1 MTLPL
6 SPVTRQETAPAAAP
20 GRQPLFSTV
29 LVANRG
35 EIACRVIRTLR
46 ALGIRSVAVYSDA
59 DAGARHVREADTAVR
74 IGPAAATDSYLKI
87 EAIVEACRKTGA
99 DAVHPGYGFLSENVD
114 FARALDQAG
123 ITFIGPGVEAL
134 NMMGDK
140 IRSKNHVSGYGV
152 PVVPGVAQPGMT
164 DRQLVQASAAVGF
177 PLLIK
182 PSAGGGG
189 KGMHVVERPEDLE
202 ATLATARRVAA
213 GAFGDDTL
221 FLERLVSTPR
231 HIEVQVLADNHGNV
245 IHLGERECS
254 LQRRHQ
260 KVIEEAPSPL
270 LESLAEGG
278 AIRARIG
285 EAACNAARSVNYSG
299 AGTVE
304 FLVSDDSP
312 EDFYFMEMN
321 TRLQVEHPVTEM
333 VTGIDLVEWQVRIA
347 AGEELTVRQADVEL
361 NGHAVEARVYAEVP
375 EKNFLPST
383 GTVLL
388 LDELPGRPG
397 VPGTPPPT
405 RASAGQGTVRVD
417 SSLVEGLE
425 LSSSYDPMMSKVIAW
440 GEDRAAALATLDG
453 TLAAYTALGL
463 DTNVEYLRL
472 LINDPDVR
480 AGRLDTGLIERRLP
494 DLAFRRVAEAELVAA
509 ALFTLL
515 AEEQNNTPLPPGPWH
530 ARNGWRLGA
539 AAPRRISLGT
549 PDGGVAS
556 VRISGTASDG
566 TAGDGK
572 AGQEVVPGGTAY
584 HGAFLVAVDKG
595 PSRPARLEFL
605 SRREAVLT
613 LDGRAT
619 TYAIAPVFRGP
630 AAPTRDS
637 PAVGVP
643 AELFLGNEG
652 WSCRLEVLTREG
664 RLERVL
670 AAIHREEG
678 AADPAVRSP
687 MPGTV
692 VSVPVKDGDA
702 VMAGQVLVSV
712 EAMKMEHQLP
722 APLDGTVHLNA
733 RPGDLVK
740 VGQVLATIHPHPTDV
755 SGDSPPRAAHSG
767 GGPDGNADT
776 AGIDSPHG
784 KGA

>member
-1 MTLPL
+1 MTMPL
-6 SPVTRQETAPAAAP
+6 SPATRQETAVTAP
-20 GRQPLFSTV
+20 PNQDALFGTV

-74 IGPAAATDSYLKI
+74 IGPAAATESYLKI
-87 EAIVEACRKTGA
+87 EAIIEACRKTGA
-99 DAVHPGYGFLSENVD
+99 EAVHPGYGFLSENAD

-140 IRSKNHVSGYGV
+140 ICSKNHVAGYGV

-164 DRQLVQASAAVGF
+164 DGQLVQAAEAVGF

-189 KGMHVVERPEDLE
+189 KGMHVVERPEDLK
-202 ATLATARRVAA
+202 AALSTARRVAA
-213 GAFGDDTL
+213 SAFNDDTL
-221 FLERLVSTPR
+221 FLERLVPTPR

-270 LESLAEGG
+270 LEGLPEGS

-312 EDFYFMEMN
+312 EEFYFMEMN

-347 AGEELTVRQADVEL
+347 AGEELTVRQSDVEL

-383 GTVLL
+383 GTLLL
-388 LDELPGRPG
+388 LDELPGGPRRPSAPSRTQVTAGNG
-397 VPGTPPPT
+397 V
-405 RASAGQGTVRVD
+405 VRVD

-425 LSSSYDPMMSKVIAW
+425 LSASYDPMMSKLIAW
-440 GEDRAAALATLDG
+440 GGNRAAALATLDAA
-453 TLAAYTALGL
+453 LAGYTALGL

-472 LINDPDVR
+472 LINDPDVG
-480 AGRLDTGLIERRLP
+480 AGRLDTGLIERKLP
-494 DLAFRRVAEAELVAA
+494 DLSFRRVADSELVAA
-509 ALFTLL
+509 ALLAVA

-539 AAPRRISLGT
+539 PAPRRVSLGT
-549 PDGGVAS
+549 PDGGVAT
-556 VRISGTASDG
+556 VRISGA
-566 TAGDGK
+566 A
-572 AGQEVVPGGTAY
+572 AGGTV
-584 HGAFLVAVDKG
+584 LVAVDSG
-595 PSRPARLEFL
+595 PARPARLEFL
-605 SRREAVLT
+605 SPRAAVLT

-619 TYAIAPVFRGP
+619 TYAVAQVFRGP
-630 AAPTRDS
+630 AAPAYDS
-637 PAVGVP
+637 PVSGVP
-643 AELFLGNEG
+643 AELFLGNGG
-652 WSCRLEVLTREG
+652 WSCRLEVLTRES

-692 VSVPVKDGDA
+692 VSVPVSDGEA
-702 VMAGQVLVSV
+702 VVAGQVLVSV
-712 EAMKMEHQLP
+712 EAMKMEHQLL
-722 APLDGTVHLNA
+722 APLDGTVHLSI

-740 VGQVLATIHPHPTDV
+740 ADQVLATIHPHAATD
-755 SGDSPPRAAHSG
+755 GTHPL
-767 GGPDGNADT
+767 N
-776 AGIDSPHG
+776 IDSSNG
-784 KGA
+784 EGA